1 MKLSIP
7 INEKTE
13 KDIIK
18 IIKDR
23 REVGWSIVLTIKTLI
38 REWRVMKDQI
48 QAMEDDTAGSDR

>member
-38 REWRVMKDQI
+38 REWKQMKDQI
-48 QAMEDDTAGSDR
+48 QAMKDSAASSDR

>member
-38 REWRVMKDQI
+38 REWKQMKEQI
-48 QAMEDDTAGSDR
+48 QAMKDSAAGSDQ